1 MTLSIS
7 HTEQRQLCRDV
18 KGMVL
23 DLVGLGSSLFITEL
37 KHDLSEVYQLP
48 GVYHSICKSGMLAE
62 VG

>member
-7 HTEQRQLCRDV
+7 HTEQRQLCKNV

-23 DLVGLGSSLFITEL
+23 DLVGLGSSLFITEQ
-37 KHDLSEVYQLP
+37 KRDLSEVYQLP
-48 GVYHSICKSGMLAE
+48 GVYHSICKAGMSAQ

>member
-7 HTEQRQLCRDV
+7 HTEQRQLCRDI

-48 GVYHSICKSGMLAE
+48 HSICKSGMLVE